1 MRVSARRPIA
11 LFLPA
16 LDGGGAE
23 RVFVELANEFAARGL
38 PVDLVL
44 ATARGPYLQEVATG
58 VRVVDLGARRVL
70 WALPR
75 LVRYLRAERP
85 RVLLSGLDNANV
97 VALLARHAAPR
108 GLRCLISMR
117 AVPSAVYP
125 ADDSMGSRKL
135 FWAMRQTYRRADA
148 IIANSR
154 AVADDL
160 VSALRV
166 PPALIRVIHNPLN
179 LARVS
184 SLADEPAGDIEIE
197 DCGPPVILGVGALIP
212 VKDFA
217 TLVRAFAR
225 VRARRN
231 CRLLI
236 LGEGPERGR
245 LAALASEC
253 GVADEVR
260 LPGFRR
266 NPFPAMRRARLFVSS
281 SRTEG
286 CPNALLQALALGTAV
301 VSTDSIGGAAEVLE
315 QGRWGRLVPV
325 GDVEAM
331 AQAIAAG
338 LDGDDGRAGMQRA
351 RDFSHDRIA
360 DRYLEVLLQG
370 ETIA

>member
-1 MRVSARRPIA
+1 VSARRPIA

-23 RVFVELANEFAARGL
+23 RVFVELANEIAARGL
-38 PVDLVL
+38 PVELVL
-44 ATARGPYLQEVATG
+44 ATARGPYLAEVAPG

-75 LVRYLRAERP
+75 LVRYLRTGRP

-108 GLRCLISMR
+108 DMRCLISMR

-125 ADDSMGSRKL
+125 ADGSMGSRKL

-166 PPALIRVIHNPLN
+166 PAPLIHVIHNPLN
-179 LARVS
+179 LARIR
-184 SLADEPAGDIEIE
+184 SLGDEATGDVEFKN
-197 DCGPPVILGVGALIP
+197 DGPPVILGVGALIP
-212 VKDFA
+212 VKDFS

-225 VRARRN
+225 VRARRD

-236 LGEGPERGR
+236 LGEGPERER
-245 LAALASEC
+245 LLALAAQC
-253 GVADEVR
+253 GVAQDVR

-266 NPFPAMRRARLFVSS
+266 NPFPAMRRARIFVSS
-281 SRTEG
+281 SKSEG

-301 VSTDSIGGAAEVLE
+301 VSTDSVGGSAEVLE
-315 QGRWGRLVPV
+315 NGRWGRLVPV

-331 AQAIAAG
+331 AQAIAAA
-338 LDGDDGRAGMQRA
+338 LDAENTRAGVQRA
-351 RDFSHDRIA
+351 RDFSHDRIT
-360 DRYLEVLLQG
+360 DRYLEVLLPG
-370 ETIA
+370 EKFA